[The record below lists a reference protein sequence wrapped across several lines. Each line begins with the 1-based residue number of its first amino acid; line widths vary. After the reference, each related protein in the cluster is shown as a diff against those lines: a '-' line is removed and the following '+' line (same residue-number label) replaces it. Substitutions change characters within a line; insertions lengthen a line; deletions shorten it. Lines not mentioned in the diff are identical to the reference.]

1 MTIRKEFFAGTFI
14 NNACQEA
21 VSLAIKE
28 NDWVEFEFNG
38 ITLIATPETKYDSLI
53 DKWYELV
60 KKRSDEY
67 WTPEKLKE
75 KEDRKEKDRQILK
88 LHFAEFKN
96 VLSLLD
102 LLDWF
107 CKLSDVSFTHASISQ
122 EEKIEVLKKCE
133 FFEVYP
139 NMNCQKPN
147 ETHEEW
153 ESNSNDYKLKWLL
166 GQALDGTMSIG
177 CPHPMI
183 QNWAKLWV

>member
-1 MTIRKEFFAGTFI
+1 MTIKKEFFAGTYI
-14 NNACQEA
+14 DTACKEA
-21 VSLAIKE
+21 VHLAIDE
-28 NDWVEFEFNG
+28 DDSVEFEFNG
-38 ITLIATPETKYDSLI
+38 IKLLATPRTDPSFLVDE
-53 DKWYELV
+53 WYAKL

-75 KEDRKEKDRQILK
+75 KEDREEKDRQILK

-183 QNWAKLWV
+183 HNWAKLWV